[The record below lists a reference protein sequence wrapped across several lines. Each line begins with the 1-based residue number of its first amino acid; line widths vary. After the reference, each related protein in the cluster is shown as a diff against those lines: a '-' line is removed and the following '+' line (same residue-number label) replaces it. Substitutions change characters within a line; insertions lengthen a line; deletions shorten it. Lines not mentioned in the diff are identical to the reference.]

1 MASTAT
7 NPTPQPLWKKH
18 RYRARTSTGSRCEF
32 LLAGER
38 GKLSTIFSNYL
49 SLGQFELA
57 RAIFQR
63 LRKYNGAVDIV
74 DTLISLGPPKD
85 WLCSLSV
92 PSSAHLGWLCMSLR
106 QELIED
112 SRASSYSSNQLNGG
126 QKLDVVD
133 GGIPEWVQRQLELDI
148 LLTTALL
155 DGAAYKWQSLSP
167 KTGKV
172 LRRAF
177 FRSLARTMDVAGGEK
192 KRTSRRICEC
202 TQRNADRLCICC

>member
-1 MASTAT
+1 
-7 NPTPQPLWKKH
+7 
-18 RYRARTSTGSRCEF
+18 
-32 LLAGER
+32 
-38 GKLSTIFSNYL
+38 
-49 SLGQFELA
+49 
-57 RAIFQR
+57 
-63 LRKYNGAVDIV
+63 
-74 DTLISLGPPKD
+74 
-85 WLCSLSV
+85 
-92 PSSAHLGWLCMSLR
+92 MSLR

-167 KTGKV
+167 KTVKV

-202 TQRNADRLCICC
+202 TQRNADRLPPLHVLPEHAGSGLLHVRVFSPPPHVAEHVPHADQAPWTVGQWGWCGW